1 MSINPYPMV
10 PASAF
15 ANLPNAT
22 ASVASVATPKPTFYP
37 AFPHLQQMTSVPNQP
52 SQEPPRP
59 PSPAQPAVT
68 PAIASKC
75 VRKLISSELKGAQ
88 FDGAQG
94 AAMERLEQEV
104 VAFVQR
110 LYHHAHE
117 YAELSN
123 RTRPVATDML
133 RTCDDYGISTE
144 SLRKVKG
151 KTLRRKRTY
160 CDHSSI
166 LELPDS
172 VRPHELT
179 TPESRSPSPELLPS
193 DDEEMQPNIPTTIR
207 NLPNV
212 YPALPPKHTYLQT
225 PISPPKRA
233 ALPSLEKKLKTAGLV
248 QESLKNLLLATED
261 NSNQEDAELL
271 GHIVNWEVN
280 VRPRKKWK
288 VGRA

>member
-15 ANLPNAT
+15 ANLPTNLNPSTT
-22 ASVASVATPKPTFYP
+22 APVPKPNFYP
-37 AFPHLQQMTSVPNQP
+37 AFPHLQLSSVPNQP

-59 PSPAQPAVT
+59 PSPAPPAVT
-68 PAIASKC
+68 PTVASKC
-75 VRKLISSELKGAQ
+75 VRKLITSELKGVQ

-110 LYHHAHE
+110 LYHRAHE

-123 RTRPVATDML
+123 RAGPVATDLL

-144 SLRKVKG
+144 SLRKVKS
-151 KTLRRKRTY
+151 KTLRRRRKA
-160 CDHSSI
+160 
-166 LELPDS
+166 PDM
-172 VRPHELT
+172 VRPHQLT
-179 TPESRSPSPELLPS
+179 SLEPRSPSPELLPS
-193 DDEEMQPNIPTTIR
+193 DDEETPASIPATIR
-207 NLPNV
+207 SLPNV

-288 VGRA
+288 VGRT